1 MPEPR
6 PRVFISSVMDGYT
19 RFRDAAADGIRQAGC
34 EPVRAEDFPA
44 AGHSPRNA
52 CLDGV
57 RSADALVLLL
67 GLRHGFLA
75 PSGKAVTEE
84 EYEEARRCHRR
95 VLVFLEDVPDREPP
109 QEAFVERVQEFV
121 DGHWRKTFRDS
132 VELTRLVR
140 EAVTEADLTV
150 APHLENRARERIDAA
165 LRRRPPES
173 QGIVWL
179 ETAWTT
185 LRDEEVVDPVD
196 LGDAAFQR
204 QLQRLAHERDPPLC
218 SYEQPKRTE
227 VSTSSLTIT
236 QADPAAWREAR
247 DLVALEICSDGTLS
261 IAQNVNGTEART
273 GVTDSDSMFDMYF
286 LAPSVVR
293 ERLERAWAFAASW
306 WNERDRHKRHDPL
319 LFNLALHDVGSRRW
333 GEPARSSGGGITI
346 PGECPRNPLLV
357 YERPRRVSRADS
369 DAPAA
374 EIARSLTMLERAF
387 QEWGSKW

>member
-6 PRVFISSVMDGYT
+6 PRVFISSVMEDYAQ
-19 RFRDAAADGIRQAGC
+19 FRDAATEGIRQAGC

-67 GLRHGFLA
+67 GQRHGFQA

-84 EYEEARRCHRR
+84 EYEEARRCHKR
-95 VLVFLEDVPDREPP
+95 VLVFLEDMPDREPL
-109 QEAFVERVQEFV
+109 QEAFVGRVQGFV
-121 DGHWRKTFRDS
+121 DGHWRKTFRDPD
-132 VELTRLVR
+132 ELTRLVR
-140 EAVTEADLTV
+140 EAVSEADLTA
-150 APHLENRARERIDAA
+150 APHLENRARERTDAA

-179 ETAWTT
+179 QTAWTT

-204 QLQRLAHERDPPLC
+204 QAQRLAHECEPPLC
-218 SYEQPKRTE
+218 SHEQPKRTE

-236 QADPAAWREAR
+236 QGDPADWREAR
-247 DLVALEICSDGTLS
+247 DLAALEIRSDGTIS
-261 IAQNVNGTEART
+261 IAQNVSGTEARA
-273 GVTDSDSMFDMYF
+273 GVIEGVSDMYF

-293 ERLERAWAFAASW
+293 ERLECAWAFATSW
-306 WNERDRHKRHDPL
+306 WSGRDPYKRHDPL
-319 LFNLALHDVGSRRW
+319 LFNLALHDVGERHW
-333 GEPARSSGGGITI
+333 GEPPRSSGGGIAI
-346 PGECPRNPLLV
+346 PSESPQNPLFV
-357 YERPRRVSRADS
+357 YNRPRRVSRADS

-374 EIARSLTMLERAF
+374 EIDRSLTMMERVF
-387 QEWGSKW
+387 QEWGNLW